1 MVENQFE
8 ISSIII
14 VIIIVIMTASEVLEE
29 NENVL
34 ILCTLEIEQIK

>member
-1 MVENQFE
+1 MVENQLE

-34 ILCTLEIEQIK
+34 ILRTLEIEQIK